1 MTISQDTAVQISKA
15 KALLHGW
22 LSRRL
27 SSEAMSWLD
36 QQIKVLEAGQ
46 RPQQLAIAIGLAPRK
61 VGKTDLDLT
70 AAEFQAAQVVRPGL
84 DPGGWSVD
92 QAARILLVLASAGA
106 NRDAFAESIERVF
119 TAAEI
124 GEQIALLRGLPLLPE
139 PERLIPYAAEG
150 VRSAMQPIFEAVAHR
165 NPYPRERFS
174 EAQWNQM
181 VVKTLFIGSRLSP
194 IQGLDD
200 RRNADLAQMLVD
212 YAAERRA
219 AGRAIS
225 PELWRCVAPFARDSD
240 VATLSKIL
248 LSGTQAERSGA
259 ALALYECPLPAA
271 KAALNPYADLVSAI
285 EAGRLSWNSIS

>member
-1 MTISQDTAVQISKA
+1 MTISQDAAVQISKA

-27 SSEAMSWLD
+27 SADAISWLD
-36 QQIKVLEAGQ
+36 QQIEVLEAGQ

-61 VGKTDLDLT
+61 VGKADLDLT
-70 AAEFQAAQVVRPGL
+70 AAEIQAAQDVRPSL
-84 DPGGWSVD
+84 DAGGWSVD
-92 QAARILLVLASAGA
+92 QAVRILLVLASADADRG
-106 NRDAFAESIERVF
+106 AFAESIERIF
-119 TAAEI
+119 AAAEI

-139 PERLIPYAAEG
+139 PEQLVPYAAEG
-150 VRSAMQPIFEAVAHR
+150 IRSAMQPIFEAVAHR

-219 AGRAIS
+219 AGRSIS
-225 PELWRCVAPFARDSD
+225 PELWRCVAPFARDND
-240 VATLSKIL
+240 VATLSEIL
-248 LSGTQAERSGA
+248 LSGTQTERSGA
-259 ALALYECPLPAA
+259 ALALHECPLPSA
-271 KAALNPYADLVSAI
+271 KAALSPHADLVSAI

>member
-1 MTISQDTAVQISKA
+1 MTVSQDTSVEISKA
-15 KALLHGW
+15 KALLYGW

-27 SSEAMSWLD
+27 SAEALAWLD

-61 VGKTDLDLT
+61 VGKADLDLT
-70 AAEFQAAQVVRPGL
+70 AEELQAAQDARPNL
-84 DPGGWSVD
+84 DPGGWSAD
-92 QAARILLVLASAGA
+92 QAARILLVLASADA

-119 TAAEI
+119 AAAEI

-139 PERLIPYAAEG
+139 PERLMPYAAEG

-200 RRNADLAQMLVD
+200 RRNADLARMLVD

-219 AGRAIS
+219 AGRSIS
-225 PELWRCVAPFARDSD
+225 PELWRCVAPFARDSE
-240 VATLSKIL
+240 VAALSEIL
-248 LSGTQAERSGA
+248 LSGTQTERSGA
-259 ALALYECPLPAA
+259 ALALYECPLPSA
-271 KAALNPYADLVSAI
+271 KAELSLHADLVSAI